1 MGIANLVPG
10 LSGGTMLLSAGVY
23 PEFIQSI
30 AEISIFRFQKR
41 SVIVL
46 TAVTITA
53 VIAILF
59 LANPVKTLVLEKR
72 FVMYSLFI
80 GLTLGGVPTIWNLAK
95 PFNWKLL
102 LGAASG
108 FTTMLILSLGQL
120 VPADNSNP
128 SLSLLFLA
136 GVAGSSAMILPGV
149 SGGYLLL
156 LLGQYVIILNA
167 VSNFKEGL
175 LMTPIN
181 LDLVLESM
189 NIGIPV
195 GLGVLIGIIGVSNLL
210 RWLLNSHKHT
220 TLGALLGLLLGAFI
234 GLWPFQQTVTPIL
247 GETVN
252 GIKVTMSNIDLLKPE
267 DWPVEVFS
275 PSIEQIALCAT
286 LIFTGFLTTQA
297 IGKISTRKNT

>member
-1 MGIANLVPG
+1 M
-10 LSGGTMLLSAGVY
+10 
-23 PEFIQSI
+23 
-30 AEISIFRFQKR
+30 
-41 SVIVL
+41 
-46 TAVTITA
+46 
-53 VIAILF
+53 
-59 LANPVKTLVLEKR
+59 
-72 FVMYSLFI
+72 
-80 GLTLGGVPTIWNLAK
+80 
-95 PFNWKLL
+95 
-102 LGAASG
+102 GAASG

-234 GLWPFQQTVTPIL
+234 GLWPFQRTVTPIL